1 MINELEKQ
9 ELIEKFNSLI
19 EDYEGCLPSHFYL
32 NMGKVDSD
40 KVAVHL
46 SYHDFSSVFHI
57 SLLDDWDTI
66 VKNTKKR
73 LLEHCGLLAQLNA
86 QKFIHDRIRDLE
98 ESKIKG
104 EE

>member
-73 LLEHCGLLAQLNA
+73 LLSHCGMLAQLNA
-86 QKFIHDRIRDLE
+86 QKFIHDRIWDLE

>member
-9 ELIEKFNSLI
+9 ELVEKFNSLI

-57 SLLDDWDTI
+57 SLLDDWGTI
-66 VKNTKKR
+66 VEHTKKR
-73 LLEHCGLLAQLNA
+73 LLNHCGMLAQLNT
-86 QKFIHDRIRDLE
+86 QKFIHDRIWDLE
-98 ESKIKG
+98 DEEKKG
-104 EE
+104 RD